1 VRLLTTTR
9 REAATVTGAVF
20 LLTATACGLGLGA
33 DTAAAAPRTTPME
46 TIAQLS
52 AQRVGVADQVA
63 AAKYGTTSPIDDP
76 AREAIVI
83 ADAEQQAT
91 ALGIDPAPVA
101 KIFRDQIEASKIVQR
116 ALFAEWDADP
126 SLVPPTRPSLATI
139 RVELN
144 TIDAELVQAIA
155 TADSALQAP
164 SCGGHLS
171 AATVHARHEQ
181 HLDALHFAALLRAL
195 PSVCTDVDATTF

>member
-1 VRLLTTTR
+1 MSRSTAGFVGGLL
-9 REAATVTGAVF
+9 
-20 LLTATACGLGLGA
+20 LLTATASGLGA
-33 DTAAAAPRTTPME
+33 GSAAAAPRTTPLE

-52 AQRVGVADQVA
+52 AQRVTVADQVA

-76 AREAIVI
+76 AREAVVI

-101 KIFRDQIEASKIVQR
+101 KIFRDQIEASKVVQR

-126 SLVPPTRPSLATI
+126 SLVPTTRPSLATI

-144 TIDAELVQAIA
+144 TIDTELVQAIA
-155 TADSALQAP
+155 AADGALRAP
-164 SCGGHLS
+164 SCDGRLT
-171 AATVHARHEQ
+171 AATVHARHQ
-181 HLDALHFAALLRAL
+181 QNLDVLHFAALLRAL
-195 PSVCTDVDATTF
+195 PSVCADRSAG